1 MASAIDTCRKNL
13 NKNEAPEGF
22 YAVLAFDIV
31 GKGEN
36 SCNHCDYIACTDGD
50 ACSQRKRK
58 DACEVVFLAK
68 KG

>member
-22 YAVLAFDIV
+22 YAVLAFDGV
-31 GKGEN
+31 G
-36 SCNHCDYIACTDGD
+36 CNHCDYIACTDGD

-58 DACEVVFLAK
+58 DGCEVVFLAK